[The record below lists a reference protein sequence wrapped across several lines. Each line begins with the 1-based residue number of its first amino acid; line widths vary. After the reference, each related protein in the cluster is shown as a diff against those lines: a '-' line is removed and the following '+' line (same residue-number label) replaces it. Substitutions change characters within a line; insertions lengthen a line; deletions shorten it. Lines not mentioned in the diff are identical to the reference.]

1 LKSQHG
7 RPPHLI
13 KQLLTH
19 HSELN
24 ANRYK
29 YFKWTPRH
37 AWTSII
43 YAIAIP
49 ATLTLVAYKTEVGRT
64 HLPTWGEGRH
74 QSAGNS
80 ADNPQGLFELRGK
93 RKGDTMVEW

>member
-1 LKSQHG
+1 MAGPSKSLVLDPALQ
-7 RPPHLI
+7 
-13 KQLLTH
+13 KYY
-19 HSELN
+19 ELN

-49 ATLTLVAYKTEVGRT
+49 ATLTFVAYKT
-64 HLPTWGEGRH
+64 
-74 QSAGNS
+74 
-80 ADNPQGLFELRGK
+80 DGLFELRGK
-93 RKGDTMVEW
+93 RKDDTMVEW

>member
-1 LKSQHG
+1 MAGPSKSLVLDPALQ
-7 RPPHLI
+7 
-13 KQLLTH
+13 KYY
-19 HSELN
+19 ELN

-49 ATLTLVAYKTEVGRT
+49 ATLTLVAYKTEVGRPD
-64 HLPTWGEGRH
+64 LPTRGKGRD
-74 QSAGNS
+74 QFAGNFANS
-80 ADNPQGLFELRGK
+80 SQGLFELRGK

>member
-1 LKSQHG
+1 MAGPSKSLVLDPALQ
-7 RPPHLI
+7 
-13 KQLLTH
+13 KYY
-19 HSELN
+19 ELN

-49 ATLTLVAYKTEVGRT
+49 ATLTLVAYKTE
-64 HLPTWGEGRH
+64 
-74 QSAGNS
+74 
-80 ADNPQGLFELRGK
+80 GLFELRGK